1 MDRSSLDDDMY
12 EEAVQLTRE
21 DLEKFNESLQRMI
34 SGDTTLVDQLSAI
47 QLVCYDC
54 INKSIENIFE
64 YHRIIF
70 IDICSQL

>member
-1 MDRSSLDDDMY
+1 MY

-47 QLVCYDC
+47 QLVCYEYTS
-54 INKSIENIFE
+54 KSIENIFKC
-64 YHRIIF
+64 YRIIF
-70 IDICSQL
+70 IDICS